1 MADECARKN
10 FVSIWTCPNP
20 KCKKEFMFFC
30 VPEDITCSCKF
41 TIKKENS
48 VNYDLSE
55 TEYDKMKLKEFKA
68 NEKIRIAKEKE
79 KSKKKLN
86 KAKK

>member
-1 MADECARKN
+1 MATKDFYAQNNLVVECN
-10 FVSIWTCPNP
+10 CP
-20 KCKKEFMFFC
+20 KCKKQLILFFN
-30 VPEDITCSCKF
+30 PIDIVCSCKNQ
-41 TIKKENS
+41 IKDENIIKY
-48 VNYDLSE
+48 NISE